1 MTLSLSTLSTY
12 PNHFYLLLW
21 DIYHGEGDQHGG
33 ENANEAPSN
42 TLSNLNLYLDTLQVS
57 KDELFPIL
65 DNLEKWYSSVCQL
78 IYTQTVH

>member
-1 MTLSLSTLSTY
+1 MLSLSTLSTY

-21 DIYHGEGDQHGG
+21 DVYNGEGEG
-33 ENANEAPSN
+33 NRNVNESPSN
-42 TLSNLNLYLDTLQVS
+42 NPSNLNLHLDTLQVS
-57 KDELFPIL
+57 KTELYPIL